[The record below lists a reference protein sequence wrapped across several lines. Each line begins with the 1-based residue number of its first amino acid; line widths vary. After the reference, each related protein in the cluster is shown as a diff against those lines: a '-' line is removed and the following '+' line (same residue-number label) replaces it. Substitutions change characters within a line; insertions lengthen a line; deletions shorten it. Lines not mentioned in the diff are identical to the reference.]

1 MPDLVRTSRPL
12 VTGRGGAVASG
23 HPLASRAGLEMLRR
37 GGSAADAA
45 IATAAALAVVEP
57 QMSGLNGDG
66 FFLVRE
72 PSGQAVVLNAT
83 GFAPRAAT
91 AERFGNSLPRRGAA
105 AASVPGLVDGWLT
118 LHARHARLPLSE
130 LLAPAIEYARD
141 GYAATQRLCAFIQQ
155 DAADLAADT
164 ECARIFMPGGDVP
177 RTGDLI
183 RQPALAVT
191 LERLAAHGR
200 DDFYEGETAR
210 NFAAF
215 CQSNGGLISADDLM
229 AIRTELQSPIETTY
243 RGYTVLEAPPNS
255 TGHVLLQELN
265 IVEQFDLPSMG
276 FLSADH
282 VHTLVEAKKLAFAD
296 REAFSADPR
305 FVDVPLELLLS
316 KERAREQAGQIDH
329 RQAAHRP
336 VAAGAPAAESDT
348 TYFAVVDAEGLAIS
362 AIQSL
367 NQAWGAA
374 TIDPATGMLLN
385 NRMLYWHLD
394 PGHPNRI
401 EPGKRVRHTMNP
413 PMVVRDG
420 RLVLVFGTPG
430 ADQQVQVNLQ
440 VLTGIIDFGLDP
452 QEAVEMPRWR
462 SFQPGGESDWP
473 HGTSSSLLIENR
485 MPAETLRGLADRG
498 HSLDVVG
505 PLEGG
510 CNEQAIMVHP
520 ENGML
525 MAASDPRRDGYA
537 LAL

>member
-1 MPDLVRTSRPL
+1 MPELVRTSRPL
-12 VTGRGGAVASG
+12 VIGRGGAVASG
-23 HPLASRAGLEMLRR
+23 HPLASAAGLEMLRR
-37 GGSAADAA
+37 GGNAADAT
-45 IATAAALAVVEP
+45 IAAAAALAVVEP

-72 PSGQAVVLNAT
+72 PSGQAIVFNAT
-83 GFAPRAAT
+83 GVAPRAAS
-91 AERFGNSLPRRGAA
+91 AERFGDRLPRRGAA
-105 AASVPGLVDGWLT
+105 SASVPGLVDGWLT
-118 LHARHARLPLSE
+118 LHDRHSRLPLAD
-130 LLAPAIEYARD
+130 LLAPAISYARD

-155 DAADLAADT
+155 DAEDLAADPG
-164 ECARIFMPGGDVP
+164 CAAIFMPKGRAP
-177 RTGDLI
+177 RTGDVI
-183 RQPALAVT
+183 RQAALAST
-191 LERLAAHGR
+191 LERLAVHGR
-200 DDFYEGETAR
+200 SDFYEGETAAR
-210 NFAAF
+210 CAQFCAA
-215 CQSNGGLISADDLM
+215 NGGFVTVDDLKS
-229 AIRTELQSPIETTY
+229 IHTELQEPIETSY

-265 IVEQFDLPSMG
+265 IVEQFDLASMG

-282 VHTLVEAKKLAFAD
+282 VHTLVEAKKLAFVD
-296 REAFSADPR
+296 REAFSGDPR
-305 FVDVPLELLLS
+305 FVNVPVEMLLS
-316 KERAREQAGQIDH
+316 KARAREQAAQIDP

-336 VAAGAPAAESDT
+336 VSAEAPAGTGDT
-348 TYFAVVDAEGLAIS
+348 TYFAVVDADGFAIS

-374 TIDPATGMLLN
+374 TLDPATGILLN

-394 PGHPNRI
+394 RGHPNRL

-413 PMVVRDG
+413 PMVLRDG
-420 RLVLVFGTPG
+420 NLAIVFGTPG

-462 SFQPGGESDWP
+462 SYQPGGESDWP
-473 HGTSSSLLIENR
+473 HGTSSNLLAENR
-485 MPAETLRGLADRG
+485 MPSETLRALETYG
-498 HSLDVVG
+498 HRLEIVG

-510 CNEQAIMVHP
+510 CNEQVIMVHP
-520 ENGML
+520 DNGML

>member
-1 MPDLVRTSRPL
+1 
-12 VTGRGGAVASG
+12 
-23 HPLASRAGLEMLRR
+23 
-37 GGSAADAA
+37 
-45 IATAAALAVVEP
+45 
-57 QMSGLNGDG
+57 MSGLNGDG

-72 PSGQAVVLNAT
+72 PSGKATVINAT
-83 GFAPRAAT
+83 GCAPRAAT
-91 AERFGNSLPRRGAA
+91 AERFGSGLPRRGAA
-105 AASVPGLVDGWLT
+105 SASVPGLVDGWLT
-118 LHARHARLPLSE
+118 LHDRHARLPLSE
-130 LLAPAIEYARD
+130 LLAPAIEHARD
-141 GYAATQRLCAFIQQ
+141 GYAATQRLCAFVRQ
-155 DAADLAADT
+155 DEVDLAADP
-164 ECARIFMPGGDVP
+164 ECARIFMPMGRAP
-177 RTGDLI
+177 RSGELI
-183 RQPALAVT
+183 RQTALAAT

-210 NFAAF
+210 RFASF
-215 CQSNGGLISADDLM
+215 CRENGGLISEEDLRE
-229 AIRTELQSPIETTY
+229 IRTELQEPIETNY

-265 IVEQFDLPSMG
+265 IVEQFDLKDMG
-276 FLSADH
+276 FLSVDH
-282 VHTLVEAKKLAFAD
+282 VHTLVEAKKLAFSD
-296 REAFSADPR
+296 REAFSGDPR
-305 FVDVPLELLLS
+305 FVDVPLDRLLS
-316 KERAREQAGQIDH
+316 KERARELATRIDP
-329 RQAAHRP
+329 RRAAHLP
-336 VAAGAPAAESDT
+336 VTAGSTVGSGDT
-348 TYFAVVDAEGLAIS
+348 TYFAVVDSDGMAIS

-374 TIDPATGMLLN
+374 TIDPATGILLN
-385 NRMLYWHLD
+385 NRMLYWHLE
-394 PGHPNRI
+394 PGHPNRL

-420 RLVLVFGTPG
+420 KLVLVFGTPG

-485 MPAETLRGLADRG
+485 MPAETLGGLEERG
-498 HSLDVVG
+498 HRLEIVG

>member
-1 MPDLVRTSRPL
+1 MPELVRTSRPL
-12 VTGRGGAVASG
+12 VMGRGGAVASG

-37 GGSAADAA
+37 GGNAADAT

-57 QMSGLNGDG
+57 QMSGLHGDG

-72 PSGQAVVLNAT
+72 PSGQAVVFNAT
-83 GFAPRAAT
+83 GVAPRAAS
-91 AERFGNSLPRRGAA
+91 AERFGDELPRRGAA
-105 AASVPGLVDGWLT
+105 SASVPGLVDGWLT
-118 LHARHARLPLSE
+118 LHARHSRLPLKD
-130 LLAPAIEYARD
+130 LLAPAISYARD

-155 DAADLAADT
+155 DARDLAADPG
-164 ECARIFMPGGDVP
+164 CSAIFMPKGQVP
-177 RTGDLI
+177 RTGDVI
-183 RQPALAVT
+183 RQAALAST

-200 DDFYEGETAR
+200 SDFYEGETAAR
-210 NFAAF
+210 CAGF
-215 CQSNGGLISADDLM
+215 CEANGGFITVEDLR
-229 AIRTELQSPIETTY
+229 ATHTELQDPIETSY

-265 IVEQFDLPSMG
+265 IVEQFDLASMG
-276 FLSADH
+276 FLSAEH

-296 REAFSADPR
+296 REAFCGDPR
-305 FVDVPLELLLS
+305 FVDVPLEMLLS
-316 KERAREQAGQIDH
+316 TARAREQAGQIDP
-329 RQAAHRP
+329 RRAAHRP
-336 VAAGAPAAESDT
+336 VAAGAPMGTGDT
-348 TYFAVVDAEGLAIS
+348 TYFAVVDADGFAIS

-374 TIDPATGMLLN
+374 TLDPGTGMLLN
-385 NRMLYWHLD
+385 NRMLYWHLE
-394 PGHPNRI
+394 PEHPNRL

-413 PMVVRDG
+413 PMVLRDG
-420 RLVLVFGTPG
+420 NLSIVFGTPG

-440 VLTGIIDFGLDP
+440 VLTAIIDFGLDP

-473 HGTSSSLLIENR
+473 HGTSSNLLVENR
-485 MPAETLRGLADRG
+485 MPSETLRGLEERG
-498 HSLDVVG
+498 HSLEIVG

-510 CNEQAIMVHP
+510 CNEQVIMIHP
-520 ENGML
+520 GNGML

>member
-1 MPDLVRTSRPL
+1 
-12 VTGRGGAVASG
+12 
-23 HPLASRAGLEMLRR
+23 
-37 GGSAADAA
+37 
-45 IATAAALAVVEP
+45 
-57 QMSGLNGDG
+57 MSGLNGDG

-72 PSGQAVVLNAT
+72 PGGQAVVLNAT
-83 GFAPRAAT
+83 GFAPRQASAG
-91 AERFGNSLPRRGAA
+91 RFGNSLPRRGAA
-105 AASVPGLVDGWLT
+105 SASVPGLVDGWLT
-118 LHARHARLPLSE
+118 LHARYARLPLPE
-130 LLAPAIEYARD
+130 LLAPSIEYARD
-141 GYAATQRLCAFIQQ
+141 GFAATQRLCAFIQQ
-155 DAADLAADT
+155 DAADLSADP
-164 ECARIFMPGGDVP
+164 ECARIFMPRGHVP

-183 RQPALAVT
+183 RQTALAAT
-191 LERLAAHGR
+191 LERLAADGR

-210 NFAAF
+210 NLAAF
-215 CQSNGGLISADDLM
+215 CQSNGGLITVADLEE
-229 AIRTELQSPIETTY
+229 IRTEIQDPIETTY

-265 IVEQFDLPSMG
+265 IVEHFDLAGMG

-282 VHTLVEAKKLAFAD
+282 VHMLVEAKKLAFAD
-296 REAFSADPR
+296 REAFSGDPR
-305 FVDVPLELLLS
+305 FVDVPLDRLLS
-316 KERAREQAGQIDH
+316 KDRAREQAGQIDPH
-329 RQAAHRP
+329 RAAHRP
-336 VAAGAPAAESDT
+336 VASGAPATGGDT
-348 TYFAVVDAEGLAIS
+348 TYFAVVDAYGMAIS

-385 NRMLYWHLD
+385 NRMLYWHLER
-394 PGHPNRI
+394 GHPNRL

-413 PMVVRDG
+413 PMVLRDG
-420 RLVLVFGTPG
+420 KLALVFGTPG
-430 ADQQVQVNLQ
+430 ADQQVQANLQ

-473 HGTSSSLLIENR
+473 HGASSSLLIENR
-485 MPAETLRGLADRG
+485 MPAESLRGLEERG
-498 HSLDVVG
+498 HNLEVVG

-520 ENGML
+520 ETGML

>member
-1 MPDLVRTSRPL
+1 VSDLVRTSRPL
-12 VTGRGGAVASG
+12 VTGRRGAVASG
-23 HPLASRAGLEMLRR
+23 HPLASRAGLDMLRR
-37 GGSAADAA
+37 GGTAADAA

-72 PSGQAVVLNAT
+72 PSGKATVLNAT
-83 GFAPRAAT
+83 GVAPRAAT
-91 AERFGNSLPRRGAA
+91 VERFGSSLPRRGAA
-105 AASVPGLVDGWLT
+105 SASVPGLVDGWLT
-118 LHARHARLPLSE
+118 VHDRHARLPLSE

-141 GYAATQRLCAFIQQ
+141 GYAATQRLCAFIRQ
-155 DAADLAADT
+155 DEIDLAADP
-164 ECARIFMPGGDVP
+164 ECARTFMPLGRLP

-183 RQPALAVT
+183 RQPALAAT

-210 NFAAF
+210 RFASF
-215 CQSNGGLISADDLM
+215 CRENGGLISEEDLRE
-229 AIRTELQSPIETTY
+229 IRTEIQDPIATTY
-243 RGYTVLEAPPNS
+243 RDYTVLEAPPNS

-265 IVEQFDLPSMG
+265 IVEQFDLKGTG
-276 FLSADH
+276 FLSVDH
-282 VHTLVEAKKLAFAD
+282 IHTLVEAKKLAFAD
-296 REAFSADPR
+296 REAFSGDPR
-305 FVDVPLELLLS
+305 FVDVPLDRLLS
-316 KERAREQAGQIDH
+316 NEHARELATRIDS
-329 RQAAHRP
+329 RRAAHLP
-336 VAAGAPAAESDT
+336 VAVGSRVGSGDT
-348 TYFAVVDAEGLAIS
+348 TYFAVVDSDGMAIS

-385 NRMLYWHLD
+385 NRMLYWHLE
-394 PGHPNRI
+394 PGHPNQL

-413 PMVVRDG
+413 PMVLRDG
-420 RLVLVFGTPG
+420 KLVLVFGTPG

-440 VLTGIIDFGLDP
+440 VLTGIVDFGLDP

-473 HGTSSSLLIENR
+473 HGTSSNLLIENR
-485 MPAETLRGLADRG
+485 MPADTLRGLEERG
-498 HSLDVVG
+498 HRLEIVG

-510 CNEQAIMVHP
+510 CNEQVIMVHP
-520 ENGML
+520 DNGML